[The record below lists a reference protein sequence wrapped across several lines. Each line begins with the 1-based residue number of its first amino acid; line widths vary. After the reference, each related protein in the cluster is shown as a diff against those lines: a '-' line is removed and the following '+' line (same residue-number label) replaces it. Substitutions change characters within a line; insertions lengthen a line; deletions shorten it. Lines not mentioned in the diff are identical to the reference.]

1 MIEDIIEFSAEL
13 QLRFVPGEGKVLQHG
28 DVVEEKSRLAKCVA
42 WKSVLKRPVH
52 RDFAGEWRGIC
63 VTQAAD

>member
-1 MIEDIIEFSAEL
+1 MVEDIIEFSAEL
-13 QLRFVPGEGKVLQHG
+13 QLRFVPGQGKVLEHG
-28 DVVEEKSRLAKCVA
+28 YVVKEKSRLAKCVA
-42 WKSVLKRPVH
+42 WKAVLKRPVH